1 METVY
6 ITHEN
11 CVLHRSEDHLIL
23 RRQGQCVGTIPLL
36 NVQCIVLISSVQ
48 ITSQALDMLFEK
60 QIDVIY
66 ASRSGHIK
74 GRLQSQSGNGAVV
87 RIAQHHAFVTQDTRL
102 SIAKSIVAG
111 KIANQGHLLETYQ
124 RYYALAEYKTL
135 VSKMK
140 KYASKL
146 PQAKSIDE
154 IMGLEGIS
162 ARVYWDGY
170 RHLLKQPSF
179 DRRAYRPA
187 PDYVNSALNLAY
199 AFLNSELTMC
209 LAAQRFDLEIG
220 FLHSIHYG
228 RNSLPLDLMEEFRS
242 PFADAWLLG
251 LFNKSILKESHFHGQ
266 EKGFYLT
273 SDGFAKFIALH
284 HEHLEEGN
292 WRPRFRM
299 QAQNLKK
306 AVMTGELYEP
316 YRCT

>member
-1 METVY
+1 VK
-6 ITHEN
+6 
-11 CVLHRSEDHLIL
+11 
-23 RRQGQCVGTIPLL
+23 
-36 NVQCIVLISSVQ
+36 CIVLISSVQ
-48 ITSQALDMLFEK
+48 ITAQAIDMLFEK

-66 ASRSGHIK
+66 TSRSGHIR
-74 GRLQSQSGNGAVV
+74 GCLQSQSGNGAVA
-87 RIAQHHAFVTQDTRL
+87 RIAQHHAFTSQDTRL
-102 SIAKSIVAG
+102 SIAKSIVGG
-111 KIANQGHLLETYQ
+111 KITNQRHLLETYQ
-124 RYYALAEYKTL
+124 RYYSLAEYKATIL
-135 VSKMK
+135 KMK
-140 KYASKL
+140 GYASKL
-146 PQAKSIDE
+146 PQVQSIDE
-154 IMGLEGIS
+154 VMGLEGIS

-179 DRRAYRPA
+179 ARREYRPA

-199 AFLNSELTMC
+199 SFLNNELTMC

-251 LFNKSILKESHFHGQ
+251 LFNKNILKESHFHGQ
-266 EKGFYLT
+266 EKGYYFT

-292 WRPRFRM
+292 WRPRFRT
-299 QAQNLKK
+299 QALKLKK
-306 AVMTGELYEP
+306 AVMTGEPYEP

>member
-6 ITHEN
+6 ITQEN
-11 CVLHRSEDHLIL
+11 CVLHRSEDHLVL
-23 RRQGQCVGTIPLL
+23 RRQGQCIGTIPLL
-36 NVQCIVLISSVQ
+36 NVQCIVLVSSVQ

-74 GRLQSQSGNGAVV
+74 GCLQSQSGNGAVI
-87 RIAQHHAFVTQDTRL
+87 RIAQHHAFISQATRL
-102 SIAKSIVAG
+102 AIAKSIVAG
-111 KIANQGHLLETYQ
+111 KIANQRYLLETYQ
-124 RYYALAEYKTL
+124 RYYALAEYKAL

-140 KYASKL
+140 EYASKL
-146 PQAKSIDE
+146 PQAQSIDE
-154 IMGLEGIS
+154 VMGLEGIS

-170 RHLLKQPSF
+170 RHLLKNPSF
-179 DRRAYRPA
+179 ARRACRPA

-251 LFNKSILKESHFHGQ
+251 LFNKRILKESHFHGQ
-266 EKGFYLT
+266 ENGYYLT
-273 SDGFAKFIALH
+273 SDGFTKFIELY
-284 HEHLEEGN
+284 HEHLEQGH
-292 WRPRFRM
+292 WRPRFRT
-299 QAQNLKK
+299 QAQNLRK
-306 AVMTGELYEP
+306 AVMTGEPYES